1 MPTVKIANGKIF
13 KVLADQTILESA
25 DKSKINLPYSC
36 RIGRCSAWKCN
47 VLTGETYTNVNEV
60 VLSHAERAAGWV
72 LSCVMYAKSDLEIE
86 VRALDHKD
94 LVKPKIF
101 QCKIIKIENLSIDL
115 MRVTLRTRPNIR
127 FSCILGQYINIILD
141 GEITRS

>member
-1 MPTVKIANGKIF
+1 
-13 KVLADQTILESA
+13 
-25 DKSKINLPYSC
+25 
-36 RIGRCSAWKCN
+36 
-47 VLTGETYTNVNEV
+47 
-60 VLSHAERAAGWV
+60 
-72 LSCVMYAKSDLEIE
+72 MYAKSDLEIE
-86 VRALDHKD
+86 VRALDHID

-101 QCKIIKIENLSIDL
+101 PCKIIKIENLSIDL